1 MDRLGPCPYNGVA
14 MSGYSLLNDII
25 FKIVFGSDSS
35 VPVLRAPLNALLG
48 LQGSAR
54 IVP

>member
-1 MDRLGPCPYNGVA
+1 
-14 MSGYSLLNDII
+14 MSGDSLLNDII

-35 VPVLRAPLNALLG
+35 VPVLRALLNALLG